1 MEILKQNVVGMK
13 TAAPLYHIYIHSQK
27 LTAKYS
33 QTLKSPFN
41 HGDFG
46 VHVSFRGCKINDNRI
61 CGLEPILV
69 LGLVFLGSP
78 PKSELESNMFLAES
92 PQIHLFFLTKMKVL
106 LLKHL

>member
-13 TAAPLYHIYIHSQK
+13 TAAPLYHIYTLQKK

-46 VHVSFRGCKINDNRI
+46 VHVSFRGCKMTI
-61 CGLEPILV
+61 ESVV
-69 LGLVFLGSP
+69 L
-78 PKSELESNMFLAES
+78 N
-92 PQIHLFFLTKMKVL
+92 QY
-106 LLKHL
+106 